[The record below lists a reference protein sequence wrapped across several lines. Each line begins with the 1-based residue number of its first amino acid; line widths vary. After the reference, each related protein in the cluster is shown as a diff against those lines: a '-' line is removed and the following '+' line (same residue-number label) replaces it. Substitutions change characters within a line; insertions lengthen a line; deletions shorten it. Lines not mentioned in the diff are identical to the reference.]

1 MKENRLKRLVAE
13 GKVPVGTSVFEF
25 ASPGIGRI
33 AAQAG
38 VDFVMFDME
47 HSGWSFETVKA
58 LIATTR
64 SVPLAA
70 TVRVP
75 AITYEYF
82 AKAMDIGAQGVVA
95 PMVETRDQAE
105 LLAASI
111 RYAPE
116 GRRGVAVGLAM
127 DDFSGG
133 DVQAKL
139 REANR
144 NAMAGALI
152 ETVAGVEN
160 VDAIAAVKGVDILWI
175 GHYDLTNS
183 MGIPGQFTHRDY
195 LAAVDRIIKAAGKN
209 GKPCGISFNDP
220 ADAPALLKRGF
231 RALMYWGDVW
241 LYKEALTKGVAAIRA
256 QIGEWECKPRP
267 RRNARKTLAG

>member
-1 MKENRLKRLVAE
+1 MKGNRLKQLIAE
-13 GKVPVGTSVFEF
+13 GKVPVGTAVFEF

-47 HSGWSFETVKA
+47 HSGWTFETVKN

-95 PMVETRDQAE
+95 PMVETRDEAE
-105 LLAASI
+105 LLASSV

-133 DVQAKL
+133 DVRAKL

-183 MGIPGQFTHRDY
+183 MGIPGQFGHRDY
-195 LAAVDRIIKAAGKN
+195 LAAVDRIIKAARKN
-209 GKPCGISFNDP
+209 SKPCGIAFSDP

-231 RALMYWGDVW
+231 GALMYWGDVW
-241 LYKEALTKGVAAIRA
+241 LYKEALTKGVTQIRTYLDE
-256 QIGEWECKPRP
+256 GHTKPRA
-267 RRNARKTLAG
+267 RRSGR

>member
-1 MKENRLKRLVAE
+1 MKENKLKQLIAQ
-13 GKVPVGTSVFEF
+13 GKVPVGTSIFEF
-25 ASPGIGRI
+25 ASPGMGRI

-38 VDFVMFDME
+38 VDFVMIDME
-47 HSGWSFETVKA
+47 HSGWSFETVKS

-64 SVPLAA
+64 SVPLAV

-75 AITYEYF
+75 AINYEYF

-95 PMVETRDQAE
+95 PMVETRDQAD
-105 LLAASI
+105 LLASSI

-116 GRRGVAVGLAM
+116 GRRGVAVGLAL

-152 ETVAGVEN
+152 ETVKGVEN
-160 VDAIAAVKGVDILWI
+160 VDTIAAVKGVDILWI

-183 MGIPGQFTHRDY
+183 MGIPGQFGHRDY
-195 LAAVDRIIKAAGKN
+195 LAAVDKIIKAARKYD
-209 GKPCGISFNDP
+209 KPCGISFSDP
-220 ADAPALLKRGF
+220 ADAPVLLKRGF

-241 LYKEALTKGVAAIRA
+241 LYKEALTKGVTQIRSYLNE
-256 QIGEWECKPRP
+256 GETKPRT
-267 RRNARKTLAG
+267 RRSGR